1 MILDKAKLPEG
12 WRIVR
17 LGDVAEVTFSTVDK
31 KTIDGEVPVQLCNY
45 TDVFYSRRIHPGMDF
60 MSATASPVECERWVL
75 KKGDVLFTKDSETP
89 DEIGVPAYVSE
100 ALPNVLCGY
109 HLGLA
114 RPQTEYVQ
122 GIFLAESLAS
132 RPTARQF
139 ARIANGVTRFG
150 LTLSAT
156 RNLPILLP
164 PLAEQRAIAAV
175 LDSIDEAIERTEAVI
190 AATKRLRDAL
200 LHELLTRGLPGQHTE
215 FKQVLGVGIIPA
227 RWKVV
232 RLGDVANV
240 TFSSVD
246 KKTRDDEIA
255 VQLCNYT
262 DVFYNR
268 RIRTEMDFMTATAT
282 RTELERWSLKR
293 GDVLFTKDSET
304 PDEIGVPSVVT
315 EDMPNVLC
323 GYHLGLARPRVN
335 AIKGEFLTEALR
347 SQASRREFA
356 RVANGVTRF
365 GLTLNATHSLPVV
378 LPPFVEQC
386 AIAGLLERADEVID
400 HTRAE
405 RSALQA
411 LKAAASEA
419 LLTGGVRVSCG
430 TEIVH

>member
-1 MILDKAKLPEG
+1 MLDKAELPNG

-17 LGDVAEVTFSTVDK
+17 LGDVAFLRKKQVEWVDNDPRLY
-31 KTIDGEVPVQLCNY
+31 IALEHISPAGSLNG
-45 TDVFYSRRIHPGMDF
+45 RG
-60 MSATASPVECERWVL
+60 TASESVSHKTAFQE
-75 KKGDVLFTKDSETP
+75 GDTLYGKLRPNLRKIIRADFDGVCSAELLAIFAGDSMDGAFLSHTLRSDPLHRHAMRGIAGTKMPRTSW
-89 DEIGVPAYVSE
+89 S
-100 ALPNVLCGY
+100 
-109 HLGLA
+109 HLRA
-114 RPQTEYVQ
+114 
-122 GIFLAESLAS
+122 F
-132 RPTARQF
+132 QF
-139 ARIANGVTRFG
+139 
-150 LTLSAT
+150 
-156 RNLPILLP
+156 PCP
-164 PLAEQRAIAAV
+164 PPSEQRAIAAV

-246 KKTRDDEIA
+246 KKTLDDEIA

-365 GLTLNATHSLPVV
+365 GLTLNTTHSLPVV